1 MRPLLF
7 WALLAT
13 HGIPPRGPQH
23 PGGCER
29 LFSWPAESFFGKT
42 WFKTLWKTA
51 AAQKLKKGVG
61 FCCGVWSTLR
71 KIETWGIV
79 LNGEN
84 GHPSDCASQTPARVP
99 REYNRDPNGSLPGRS
114 REAPGR
120 VRTIF
125 RDPPGKL
132 PGSRDPPGN
141 LRRRGRPPALL
152 HAADSCCH
160 RRRAAAAIPGAE
172 RRSVA
177 RDAACAGDNSR
188 RRTPPVTRSGQ
199 LLPPATGSGRNPWR

>member
-29 LFSWPAESFFGKT
+29 FSSWPAESFFGKT
-42 WFKTLWKTA
+42 W
-51 AAQKLKKGVG
+51 
-61 FCCGVWSTLR
+61 
-71 KIETWGIV
+71 
-79 LNGEN
+79 
-84 GHPSDCASQTPARVP
+84 
-99 REYNRDPNGSLPGRS
+99 DPNGSLPGRS

-132 PGSRDPPGN
+132 PGSRDPPGS